1 MLSAKT
7 AWMLRGVV
15 VVAGILP
22 WLLALFG
29 VGDNPATAIFR
40 ALCHREPART
50 LVLWG
55 TPMLVCS
62 RCAGLYLGAALG
74 ALVFLPPR
82 WLPHGRALVLGALA
96 AMVVAVAAQ
105 DLGHLPPSHP
115 LRLATGLALGWT
127 ASAFMFAS
135 IVRRSAGLGPAPRA
149 RRL

>member
-1 MLSAKT
+1 MLSPRA
-7 AWMLRGVV
+7 AWLVRGLVV
-15 VVAGILP
+15 LAGLSP
-22 WLLALFG
+22 WLLVLFG

-50 LVLWG
+50 LVVLG

-62 RCAGLYLGAALG
+62 RCAGLYLGASLG
-74 ALVFLPPR
+74 ALFFLPVR
-82 WLPHGRALVLGALA
+82 WLPHGRALVLAALA
-96 AMVVAVAAQ
+96 VLVVAVAVQ

-135 IVRRSAGLGPAPRA
+135 IVPRSARE
-149 RRL
+149 RR